1 MVTGFTMQLGVKKI
15 PPVGE
20 QRGEEN
26 PAGQEVVR

>member
-1 MVTGFTMQLGVKKI
+1 MGVKKGVKKI